1 MDSGADDS
9 ESRVRRELARL
20 GVDEASA
27 GPVPAEVTNRIGA
40 ALRAA
45 SGHLVADSPGP
56 AHSVRP
62 LRLSRLRL
70 LAGALGLTALVIAVV
85 VGVLMLTRPPADP
98 PVPGPTAKQITVS
111 SAPDVPLPSRTA
123 DRP

>member
-27 GPVPAEVTNRIGA
+27 GPVPAEVTNRVGA

-45 SGHLVADSPGP
+45 SGRLMLDSNGP

-62 LRLSRLRL
+62 RRLSRLRL
-70 LAGALGLTALVIAVV
+70 LAGVLGLAALVAGAVL
-85 VGVLMLTRPPADP
+85 GALMLTRSPADT

-111 SAPDVPLPSRTA
+111 SAPDVPLPSRA
-123 DRP
+123 VNRP